1 MNTQEVIREDQI
13 NKEDLLRQVPL
24 FRNLNDE
31 RVRQIARVSRVSFFP
46 EGSEII
52 EEGTEILGY
61 DDGLYLL
68 INGTV
73 DVRKNSTDGIDG
85 VLLARFGPGE
95 FFGEMALLD
104 GYPRSAS
111 VFATSDV
118 LCLVLTR
125 WDLHLQLRSDP
136 EIGMKMLAVLS
147 QRLRKMS
154 NDAAMAADAESV
166 KS

>member
-1 MNTQEVIREDQI
+1 MSTQEVVREDQI
-13 NKEDLLRQVPL
+13 NKEELLRQLPL
-24 FRNLNDE
+24 FRNLEPE
-31 RVRQIARVSRVSFFP
+31 RIKQIARVSRVSFFP
-46 EGSEII
+46 DGSEII
-52 EEGTEILGY
+52 EEDAEILGY

-73 DVRKNSTDGIDG
+73 DVRKNSTDGTDG
-85 VLLARFGPGE
+85 VLLAQFGPGE

-154 NDAAMAADAESV
+154 NDAVLAAETE
-166 KS
+166 